1 MKEYLFA
8 FLLSIEKQQN
18 NFWKMT
24 DYSEVPLIWI
34 STDNRDNIPDI
45 DKIQSF
51 WRYSSKIGFEDSLVT
66 IITSVIKENKY
77 NRITQA
83 NNT

>member
-1 MKEYLFA
+1 
-8 FLLSIEKQQN
+8 
-18 NFWKMT
+18 MT

-34 STDNRDNIPDI
+34 STDNKDNIPDI